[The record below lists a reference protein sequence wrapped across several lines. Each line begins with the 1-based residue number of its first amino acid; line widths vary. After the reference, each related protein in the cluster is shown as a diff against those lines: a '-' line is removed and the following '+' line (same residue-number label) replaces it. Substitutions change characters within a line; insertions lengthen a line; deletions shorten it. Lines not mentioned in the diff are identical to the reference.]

1 MNKKISNVCI
11 ILVML
16 FSINTF
22 SQTNT
27 NTLEDMCL
35 GTLAIAPD
43 LPISAFQKYTIPV
56 TSTNSGKT
64 NYKSVKISFNN
75 NDGYTVMYFETTPGS
90 YFVVGYA
97 PVIYKGYT
105 MGLGQ
110 FVAYKKTNGQISNII
125 NYTGGLSEV
134 NENGQK
140 VQYLESKEDHISVRI
155 INVNQVTFMIFNGF
169 GHSFPENY
177 TSF

>member
-1 MNKKISNVCI
+1 MDMNKKISNVCI
-11 ILVML
+11 ILVMS

-75 NDGYTVMYFETTPGS
+75 NDTACGL
-90 YFVVGYA
+90 
-97 PVIYKGYT
+97 YKILSACKCLFNEKCLAY
-105 MGLGQ
+105 LGQ
-110 FVAYKKTNGQISNII
+110 YGRHV
-125 NYTGGLSEV
+125 
-134 NENGQK
+134 
-140 VQYLESKEDHISVRI
+140 
-155 INVNQVTFMIFNGF
+155 
-169 GHSFPENY
+169 
-177 TSF
+177 